1 MKALPAM
8 AKRAMSDDTSSR
20 SDYEPQTRVKLLGG
34 LVALVVV
41 FLLAALLTLVQQ
53 SNHQRDAALARKQ
66 HSYDIVLLT
75 GQIGGA
81 FGQAEAALG
90 RYVTNGDR
98 DTGTVYY
105 DQWRHVG
112 YLLDDL
118 GSLVH
123 DDPRQAAR
131 LAHLRALYRKRGEE
145 LGPPAQLA
153 SLKKGWAAISL
164 FAVAGKSPTLKDI
177 DATLQAMA
185 DAETSL
191 LDKRSD
197 FAADRVD
204 RANNLA
210 HLLSLVGVLLALSVI
225 ALGWLMTTALA
236 ERRVAREIADV
247 ETDRA
252 QWLEQA
258 VIERTAE
265 LRDANLRLIEEGQT
279 RAAAETKLRQLQKM
293 EAVGQLTGG
302 IAHDFNNM
310 LAVVL
315 GGLEMAKRRVE
326 EQAQEASRHIDSAL
340 EGANRA
346 AALTRR
352 LLSFARAE
360 PLLPGAIQ
368 PGQLL
373 RDMRDLLDRTIG
385 ERIEVQIES
394 EADVWPVWIDAYQ
407 LENAILNLAVNARD
421 AMDGEGKLAM
431 RVANARLAEG
441 EVGNLAPGDY
451 VRISVTDTGTGMSPE
466 TLERVFEPFFTTKP
480 VGQGTGLGLSQIS
493 GFARQSGGDVAIQSV
508 LGEGT
513 TVSIYLPRH
522 DGEADAARPAP
533 APTAPKASVDVGTIL
548 VVEDDP
554 RVRAATGTALTELGY
569 PAILCGSG
577 PEAIDQLQERDD
589 IGLVITDVV
598 MPGMTGPELA
608 GQIRARHP
616 EVGLLFVTGY
626 VGEAGEAESFK
637 GSEVLRKPFT
647 LRALADA
654 LNAAA
659 GNMSAGRSLN

>member
-1 MKALPAM
+1 MVKV
-8 AKRAMSDDTSSR
+8 AMSDETSSLAG
-20 SDYEPQTRVKLLGG
+20 YGPQTRVKLLSGV
-34 LVALVVV
+34 VALVAA
-41 FLLAALLTLVQQ
+41 FLLATLLTLVQQ
-53 SNHQRDAALARKQ
+53 SNRERDAAIARKQ
-66 HSYDIVLLT
+66 HSYDIVVLT
-75 GQIGGA
+75 GQIAGA
-81 FGQAEAALG
+81 FGQSEAALG
-90 RYVTNGDR
+90 RYVINGDR
-98 DTGTVYY
+98 DTGTIYY
-105 DQWRHVG
+105 DQWRRVG
-112 YLLDDL
+112 SMVDDL
-118 GSLVH
+118 GDLVH
-123 DDPRQAAR
+123 DDPVQSAR
-131 LAHLRALYRKRGEE
+131 LAHLRELYQKRGEE

-153 SLKKGWAAISL
+153 SLKKGWSAISL
-164 FAVAGKSPTLKDI
+164 FAVAGKSPTLRDI
-177 DATLQAMA
+177 GATLQAIA
-185 DAETSL
+185 DAENKVL
-191 LDKRSD
+191 GKRAD
-197 FAADRVD
+197 FAADQTD
-204 RANNLA
+204 RANRLA
-210 HLLSLVGVLLALSVI
+210 RLLSLVGILLALSVI
-225 ALGWLMTTALA
+225 ALGWLMISALA
-236 ERRVAREIADV
+236 ERRVARDIAEI

-252 QWLEQA
+252 QQLEQA

-265 LRDANLRLIEEGQT
+265 LRDANLRLIAEGQT
-279 RAAAETKLRQLQKM
+279 RAEAEAKLRQLQKM

-326 EQAQEASRHIDSAL
+326 EQAQEATRHIDSAL

-360 PLLPGAIQ
+360 PLLPGAIV
-368 PGQLL
+368 PGRLL
-373 RDMRDLLDRTIG
+373 REMSDLLDRTIG
-385 ERIEVQIES
+385 ERIEVIIES
-394 EADVWPVWIDAYQ
+394 DPDVWPVWVDAYQ

-421 AMDGEGKLAM
+421 AMDGQGKLVM
-431 RVANARLAEG
+431 RTANATLADG
-441 EVGNLAPGDY
+441 EVGTLPAGDY
-451 VRISVTDTGTGMSPE
+451 VRISVSDNGTGMSPE

-480 VGQGTGLGLSQIS
+480 AGQGTGLGLSQIS

-513 TVSIYLPRH
+513 TVSIYLPRRQ
-522 DGEADAARPAP
+522 GEVRKAERTPP
-533 APTAPKASVDVGTIL
+533 PTAAPKASADVGTIL

-577 PEAIDQLQERDD
+577 PEAIGQLEERDD

-608 GQIRARHP
+608 GQIRASHP
-616 EVGLLFVTGY
+616 DVGLLFVTGY

-647 LRALADA
+647 LRALSDA
-654 LNAAA
+654 LQSAAA
-659 GNMSAGRSLN
+659 GMRSPQGAA

>member
-1 MKALPAM
+1 M
-8 AKRAMSDDTSSR
+8 ASMAMSDDASSQA
-20 SDYEPQTRVKLLGG
+20 DYEPQTKVKLLGG
-34 LVALVVV
+34 VVALVAA

-53 SNHQRDAALARKQ
+53 SNHERDAALARKQ
-66 HSYDIVLLT
+66 HSYDIVVLT

-81 FGQAEAALG
+81 FGQSEAALG
-90 RYVTNGDR
+90 RYVINGDR
-98 DTGTVYY
+98 DTGTIYY
-105 DQWRHVG
+105 DQWRRVG
-112 YLLDDL
+112 SMLNDL
-118 GSLVH
+118 GDLVH

-131 LAHLRALYRKRGEE
+131 LAHLRALYQKRGEE

-153 SLKKGWAAISL
+153 SLKKGWSAISL

-177 DATLQAMA
+177 GATLQAMA
-185 DAETSL
+185 DAENRVL
-191 LDKRSD
+191 GKRSD
-197 FAADRVD
+197 FAADQTD

-225 ALGWLMTTALA
+225 ALGWLVISALA
-236 ERRVAREIADV
+236 ERRVARDIADI

-252 QWLEQA
+252 QRLEHA
-258 VIERTAE
+258 VVERTAE
-265 LRDANLRLIEEGQT
+265 LREANIRLIAEGQN
-279 RAAAETKLRQLQKM
+279 RAEAESKLRQLQKM

-360 PLLPGAIQ
+360 PLLPGAIG

-373 RDMRDLLDRTIG
+373 RDMSELLDRTIG
-385 ERIEVQIES
+385 ERIAVQIES
-394 EADVWPVWIDAYQ
+394 DTDVWPVWVDAYQ

-421 AMDGEGKLAM
+421 AMDGQGKLAM
-431 RVANARLAEG
+431 SAANVRLADG
-441 EVGNLAPGDY
+441 EVGALAAGDY
-451 VRISVTDTGTGMSPE
+451 VRISVTDDGCGMSAE

-493 GFARQSGGDVAIQSV
+493 GFARQSGGDVAIESV

-513 TVSIYLPRH
+513 TVSIYLPRRA
-522 DGEADAARPAP
+522 GAVQPAEP
-533 APTAPKASVDVGTIL
+533 VVAKAVSQTNMDVGTIL

-577 PEAIDQLQERDD
+577 PEAIDQLEERDD

-608 GQIRARHP
+608 GQIRASHP
-616 EVGLLFVTGY
+616 EIGLLFVTGY

-647 LRALADA
+647 LRALAEA
-654 LNAAA
+654 LETAIA
-659 GNMSAGRSLN
+659 GLRSTRRVA

>member
-1 MKALPAM
+1 
-8 AKRAMSDDTSSR
+8 MSDDASSPAVM
-20 SDYEPQTRVKLLGG
+20 EPQTRIKLLSG
-34 LVALVVV
+34 LVALVAAL
-41 FLLAALLTLVQQ
+41 LLAALLTLVQQ
-53 SNHQRDAALARKQ
+53 STRQRDAALARKQ

-75 GQIGGA
+75 GRIDGA

-90 RYVTNGDR
+90 RYVINGDR
-98 DTGTVYY
+98 DTGTLYY
-105 DQWRHVG
+105 DQWRRVG

-118 GSLVH
+118 ENLVH
-123 DDPRQAAR
+123 DDPPQRAR
-131 LAHLRALYRKRGEE
+131 LLRLRELYAKRGTE

-164 FAVAGKSPTLKDI
+164 FAIAGKSPTLNEI
-177 DATLQAMA
+177 DHTLEAMA
-185 DAETSL
+185 DAEAQL
-191 LDKRSD
+191 LDRRSN
-197 FAADRVD
+197 FAADQVE
-204 RANNLA
+204 RANNLS
-210 HLLSLVGVLLALSVI
+210 HLLSLVGALLALSVV
-225 ALGWLMTTALA
+225 ALGWLVIVAMAD
-236 ERRVAREIADV
+236 RRVARESAEV
-247 ETDRA
+247 ESDRA
-252 QWLEQA
+252 QVLELA
-258 VIERTAE
+258 VAERTAE
-265 LRDANLRLIEEGQT
+265 LREANLQLLAEAKT
-279 RAAAETKLRQLQKM
+279 REQAEFKLRQLQKM

-315 GGLEMAKRRVE
+315 GGLEMAKRRVQ
-326 EQAQEASRHIDSAL
+326 EQAQEANRHIESAL

-360 PLLPGAIQ
+360 PLLPGAIGA
-368 PGQLL
+368 GQLL
-373 RDMRDLLDRTIG
+373 REMSDLLDRTLG
-385 ERIEVQIES
+385 ERIEVHILS
-394 EADVWPVWIDAYQ
+394 EADTGPVWIDAYQ

-421 AMDGEGKLAM
+421 AMNGEGMLTIRTSNAKLRDGEIGALPA
-431 RVANARLAEG
+431 
-441 EVGNLAPGDY
+441 GDY
-451 VRISVTDTGTGMSPE
+451 VRIAVTDNGCGMSRE
-466 TLERVFEPFFTTKP
+466 TMERVFEPFFTTKP
-480 VGQGTGLGLSQIS
+480 AGQGTGLGLSQIS
-493 GFARQSGGDVAIQSV
+493 SFARQSGGDVAIESV

-522 DGEADAARPAP
+522 KGEAPAP
-533 APTAPKASVDVGTIL
+533 APVPKAVVAKPNADTGTIL

-577 PEAIDQLQERDD
+577 SEAIAHLEERDD
-589 IGLVITDVV
+589 IGLVVTDVV

-608 GQIRARHP
+608 RTIRARHP
-616 EVGLLFVTGY
+616 NIGLLFVTGY

-654 LNAAA
+654 LAAA
-659 GNMSAGRSLN
+659 ATNMRSAERAA

>member
-1 MKALPAM
+1 MLKLAAMVCPAM
-8 AKRAMSDDTSSR
+8 RDASSPPVFG
-20 SDYEPQTRVKLLGG
+20 PQNRVKLLGG
-34 LVALVVV
+34 LLALVAA
-41 FLLAALLTLVQQ
+41 FLLAALLTIVQQ
-53 SNHQRDAALARKQ
+53 SSRQRDAALDRKQ
-66 HSYDIVLLT
+66 HSYNIVLLT
-75 GQIGGA
+75 GRIDGA

-90 RYVTNGDR
+90 RYVINGDR
-98 DTGTVYY
+98 ATGTLYY
-105 DQWRHVG
+105 DDWRQVG

-118 GSLVH
+118 ENQVH
-123 DDPRQAAR
+123 DNPQQLAR
-131 LAHLRALYRKRGEE
+131 LRHLRVLYAKRATE

-164 FAVAGKSPTLKDI
+164 FAIAGKSSTLKEI
-177 DATLQAMA
+177 DTTLQAIA
-185 DAETSL
+185 DAENRL
-191 LDKRSD
+191 LDKRSSA
-197 FAADRVD
+197 AADQVERTNYLS
-204 RANNLA
+204 R
-210 HLLSLVGVLLALSVI
+210 LLSVVGVLLALSVVT
-225 ALGWLMTTALA
+225 LGWLMTVAMA
-236 ERRVAREIADV
+236 DQRVAREMADI
-247 ETDRA
+247 EGGRA
-252 QWLEQA
+252 DALEQA
-258 VIERTAE
+258 VAERTAE
-265 LRDANLRLIEEGQT
+265 LRDANIRLLEEAQT
-279 RAAAETKLRQLQKM
+279 REHAEFKLRQLQKM

-326 EQAQEASRHIDSAL
+326 EQAQEATRHIDSAL

-360 PLLPGAIQ
+360 PLLPGGTA

-373 RDMRDLLDRTIG
+373 REMSDLLDRTLG
-385 ERIEVQIES
+385 ERITVEISS
-394 EADVWPVWIDAYQ
+394 EADVWPVWVDAFQ

-421 AMDGEGKLAM
+421 AMKGEGTLTM
-431 RVANARLAEG
+431 NAGNVRLSDG
-441 EVGNLAPGDY
+441 EVGALAAGDY
-451 VRISVTDTGTGMSPE
+451 VQITVSDNGSGMSPE

-493 GFARQSGGDVAIQSV
+493 GFARQSGGDVAIASV

-522 DGEADAARPAP
+522 VGEVRAAQPAVKK
-533 APTAPKASVDVGTIL
+533 ALPKAAVDTGTIL

-554 RVRAATGTALTELGY
+554 RVRAATGTALAELGY

-577 PEAIDQLQERDD
+577 PEAIAALETRND

-608 GQIRARHP
+608 RTIRAQHP
-616 EVGLLFVTGY
+616 DIGLLFVTGY

-654 LNAAA
+654 LEAAS
-659 GNMSAGRSLN
+659 GNVRSTERAA